1 MSHNDLTM
9 ILSYKTA
16 TLLALAALTVNS
28 PGRAYAQDYAVP
40 VRRIASSAVL
50 AAQEYRLG
58 VVDGKVVLTAEVEE
72 AVLFFTEASRT
83 ALELPADVAEETR
96 QTLAHLIHLVE
107 TTASPDSVSAGTA
120 RLVAGLGERF
130 GVDVD
135 AIPADPPSLAQGARV
150 YQENCASCH
159 GMVGGGDGPAGVG
172 LDPPPSDLTATA
184 ELSGT
189 SPLDF
194 YRRITVGTAGTAM
207 ASFEGTLS
215 PEDRWAAAVYATL
228 LRLPARR
235 GEVPP
240 ALQTFA
246 TTARMTDDDLRA
258 ALGPGADLGQIA
270 AVRSVQAAPGNT
282 AVVSAVFADV
292 RRQVDSVA
300 ILARAAE
307 REPARQAAFDAYL
320 TFERVERTVRA
331 RDPGVASE
339 AEAAFASLREL
350 AVVGSTEEVTQA
362 RSTLLGVLERAER
375 SLAGAPSRMSLV
387 VQSFVILVRE
397 GVEAIL
403 IIGAIMAFLLRTG
416 AEGRRRDINIGVGA
430 AVVMSLLTALALE
443 TIFLISPA
451 QQEALEGGTMLVA
464 TVMLFYVSYWLL
476 SKMEIGK
483 WNRFVRAQVQDAVT
497 SGSALALASAAF
509 LAVYREGFETVLF
522 YKALLVSS
530 GTGAWG
536 PVLLGMAAAAVVLA
550 VLYVAINRYGVR
562 LPLKPFFGVTSAFL
576 YYMAFVFAGKG
587 IAELQEG
594 GVVSTTVISAPRL
607 PALGIFPTL
616 ESLGLQAVLV
626 LLALLAVAW
635 IFLVAPRRAAVL
647 AGAPSAV
654 PSRRSRRVPT
664 GDQELSRSLD
674 RIEAD
679 LAEIRA
685 EVERIRARQ
694 QVEPM
699 NSEQLTINNEQ

>member
-1 MSHNDLTM
+1 MPHNDLTM

-16 TLLALAALTVNS
+16 LLSIAALTVCS
-28 PGRAYAQDYAVP
+28 PTRANAQDLTGP
-40 VRRIASSAVL
+40 VRRIASTATL

-58 VVDGKVVLTAEVEE
+58 VAGGKVVLTAEVEE

-83 ALELPADVAEETR
+83 ALELPAEVAEDTR
-96 QTLAHLIHLVE
+96 QTLADLIHLVE
-107 TTASPDSVSAGTA
+107 TTGSPDSVSARTA
-120 RLVAGLGERF
+120 RLVAGLAERF

-135 AIPADPPSLAQGARV
+135 AVPPDPPSLAQGARV
-150 YQENCASCH
+150 YQESCASCH
-159 GMVGGGDGPAGVG
+159 GMVGRGDGPAAVG
-172 LDPPPSDLTATA
+172 LDPPVSDLTATA
-184 ELSGT
+184 ALSGS

-207 ASFEGTLS
+207 ASFEGRLS
-215 PEDRWAAAVYATL
+215 PEDRWAAAVYVTL

-235 GEVPP
+235 GGGDVPP
-240 ALQTFA
+240 ALQSFA
-246 TTARMTDDDLRA
+246 TTARMTDDQLRA

-270 AVRSVQAAPGNT
+270 AARSIQAAPGNS
-282 AVVSAVFADV
+282 AVVGAVFADV

-300 ILARAAE
+300 VLARVSD

-331 RDPGVASE
+331 RDPGLASE

-350 AVVGSTEEVTQA
+350 AVAGSTEEVTEA

-375 SLAGAPSRMSLV
+375 SLAGAPSRMNLT

-416 AEGRRRDINIGVGA
+416 AESRRRDINIGVGA
-430 AVVMSLLTALALE
+430 AIVMSLLTALALE
-443 TIFLISPA
+443 TIFIISPA
-451 QQEALEGGTMLVA
+451 RQEALEGGTMLVA
-464 TVMLFYVSYWLL
+464 MAMLFYVSYWLL

-530 GTGAWG
+530 GSGAWG

-594 GVVSTTVISAPRL
+594 GVVGTTVISAPRI
-607 PALGIFPTL
+607 PALGIFPTV
-616 ESLGLQAVLV
+616 ESLGLQALLV

-635 IFLVAPRRAAVL
+635 IFLVAPRRAAAAATPV
-647 AGAPSAV
+647 AP
-654 PSRRSRRVPT
+654 PRRAREVRND
-664 GDQELSRSLD
+664 DQELSRSLD
-674 RIEAD
+674 RIEAA

-685 EVERIRARQ
+685 EVERIRIRHQA
-694 QVEPM
+694 ESM
-699 NSEQLTINNEQ
+699 NSEQLTMNNEQ

>member
-1 MSHNDLTM
+1 VPHNDLTM

-16 TLLALAALTVNS
+16 TLLTLAALTVGS
-28 PGRAYAQDYAVP
+28 PGRANAQDYSVP
-40 VRRIASSAVL
+40 VRRIASTAVL

-83 ALELPADVAEETR
+83 ALELPGDAAEETR
-96 QTLAHLIHLVE
+96 RTLADLVHLVE
-107 TTASPDSVSAGTA
+107 TTGSPDTVSARTA
-120 RLVAGLGERF
+120 RLVAGLAERF

-159 GMVGGGDGPAGVG
+159 GVVGGGDGPAAVG

-184 ELSGT
+184 ALSGT

-215 PEDRWAAAVYATL
+215 PEDRWAAAVYSTL

-282 AVVSAVFADV
+282 AVVGAVFADV

-331 RDPGVASE
+331 RDPGLATE
-339 AEAAFASLREL
+339 AETAFASLRQL
-350 AVVGSTEEVTQA
+350 AVVGTTEEVTEA

-397 GVEAIL
+397 GIEAIL

-416 AEGRRRDINIGVGA
+416 AESRRRDINIGVGA

-451 QQEALEGGTMLVA
+451 RQEALEGGTMLVA

-522 YKALLVSS
+522 YKALLVSG

-536 PVLLGMAAAAVVLA
+536 PVLLGMAAGAVVLA
-550 VLYVAINRYGVR
+550 VLYIAINRYGVR
-562 LPLKPFFGVTSAFL
+562 LPLKPFFAVTSSFL

-594 GVVSTTVISAPRL
+594 GVIGTTVISGPRI
-607 PALGIFPTL
+607 PALGIFPTM
-616 ESLGLQAVLV
+616 ESLGLQALLV
-626 LLALLAVAW
+626 LLALVAVGW
-635 IFLVAPRRAAVL
+635 IFVVAPRRAAAVVE
-647 AGAPSAV
+647 GSPRV
-654 PSRRSRRVPT
+654 PSRRPREARNE
-664 GDQELSRSLD
+664 DQELTRSLD

-685 EVERIRARQ
+685 EVERIRARHQ
-694 QVEPM
+694 EGSRSAPPVEGHVP
-699 NSEQLTINNEQ
+699 